1 MPRTTPSL
9 NLKDEDIKVAKTAK
23 KKAVRKKVRRS
34 DSEITGAIL
43 KRAIDLRTLNKL
55 SCADIAKCITP
66 AGRSKPFTQQAV
78 DKALRKVL
86 PQDVMTTEYYITENR
101 EKRLE
106 VMQEKQSILL
116 AGITKEKAEKESAKD
131 CSQGAKMLNEMIR
144 LEEGK
149 STKNIAMSFA
159 QTVEQSYDDNGL

>member
-9 NLKDEDIKVAKTAK
+9 NLKEEDLKIAKDAK
-23 KKAVRKKVRRS
+23 KKAVRKNVRRS

-43 KRAIDLRTLNKL
+43 TRAIDLRTQNKL

-66 AGRSKPFTQQAV
+66 AGRARPFTQQAV

-86 PQDVMTTEYYITENR
+86 PPDVMTSSYYLAENS
-101 EKRLE
+101 EKRQETL
-106 VMQEKQSILL
+106 QEKFSIFL
-116 AGITKEKAEKESAKD
+116 AGITEEKAGTASARD
-131 CSQGAKMLNEMIR
+131 NAIGAKIVHEILR

-159 QTVEQSYDDNGL
+159 QTVEQSYDENGL